1 MSRIPGILIT
11 SSVFFLVISTAGI
24 LALGRDIFGPI
35 AGAVVIWFVINASA
49 RACSRR
55 RRSGAPGRV
64 DTFLAVAVFG
74 AALAV
79 IGLLVMEN
87 AAELRESAAVYDEN
101 LGNLVHGAW
110 RALGFSAEPD
120 FNKLASAVNL
130 QDLFLSALGSVTD
143 AVSSLVMVLLY
154 VLFLF
159 VEQAAFPKKLKALIE
174 DDDDRAALGRKL
186 SELRISLEKYIGIKC
201 LEGLLLGGGTLI
213 MLEVYGV
220 DFAPLWAFAV
230 FLISFIPT
238 IGSIIGTAL
247 PILVT
252 LMQFGEWG
260 PALELGIVL
269 GVLQILV
276 NNVLE
281 PKLLGTSFD
290 LSPMVILIGLAF
302 GLEIWGVL
310 GAVLAVP
317 ILVIATTICA
327 DFKATR
333 PIAIILSGGAGVD

>member
-11 SSVFFLVISTAGI
+11 SGVFFLVISTAGI
-24 LALGRDIFGPI
+24 LALGRDLLGPI

-49 RACSRR
+49 RACCRLRR
-55 RRSGAPGRV
+55 GGAPGRV

-74 AALAV
+74 AASAV
-79 IGLLVMEN
+79 IGFLVMEN

-101 LGNLVHGAW
+101 MGVLVRGAM
-110 RALGFSAEPD
+110 RALGISAEPD
-120 FNKLASAVNL
+120 IKKLVSSLNPR
-130 QDLFLSALGSVTD
+130 DLFLSALGSVTD

-159 VEQAAFPKKLKALIE
+159 VEQAAFPKKLKSLMKN
-174 DDDDRAALGRKL
+174 DDDRAALGRKL

-201 LEGLLLGGGTLI
+201 LEGLLLGGSTLI
-213 MLEVYGV
+213 MLEIYGV

-238 IGSIIGTAL
+238 IGSVIGTAL
-247 PILVT
+247 PVLVA
-252 LMQFGEWG
+252 LMQFGESG
-260 PALELGIVL
+260 PALQLGIVL
-269 GVLQILV
+269 GVLQVLV

-327 DFKATR
+327 DFKPTR
-333 PIAIILSGGAGVD
+333 PIAIILSGGVGAD

>member
-1 MSRIPGILIT
+1 MSRVPGILIA
-11 SSVFFLVISTAGI
+11 SGFLFLAISIAGI
-24 LALGRDIFGPI
+24 LALGRNLFGPI

-49 RACSRR
+49 RACSRLR
-55 RRSGAPGRV
+55 RVGTPGRV
-64 DTFLAVAVFG
+64 DTFLAVAVFC
-74 AALAV
+74 AASAV

-87 AAELRESAAVYDEN
+87 AAELRDSAAIYNEN
-101 LGNLVHGAW
+101 LAELLRGTM
-110 RALGFSAEPD
+110 RALGISVEPD
-120 FNKLASAVNL
+120 LNKLVSSLNL
-130 QDLFLSALGSVTD
+130 QELFLSALGSVTD

-159 VEQAAFPKKLKALIE
+159 VEQAAFPKKLRALMKN
-174 DDDDRAALGRKL
+174 DDDRAALGRKL
-186 SELRISLEKYIGIKC
+186 SELQVRLEKYIGIKC
-201 LEGLLLGGGTLI
+201 LEGLLLGGCTLI
-213 MLEVYGV
+213 MLKVYGV
-220 DFAPLWAFAV
+220 DFAALWAFAV

-260 PALELGIVL
+260 PALQLGIVL
-269 GVLQILV
+269 GVLQVLV

-290 LSPMVILIGLAF
+290 LSPMVILIALAF

-327 DFKATR
+327 DFKPTR
-333 PIAIILSGGAGVD
+333 PIAVILSGGVGVD

>member
-35 AGAVVIWFVINASA
+35 AGAVVIWFVINATA
-49 RACSRR
+49 RACSRLR
-55 RRSGAPGRV
+55 RASAPGRV
-64 DTFLAVAVFG
+64 DTFLAVAVFVAG
-74 AALAV
+74 SAV

-87 AAELRESAAVYDEN
+87 AAELRESAAVYNEN
-101 LGNLVHGAW
+101 LANLLRDAM
-110 RALGFSAEPD
+110 RALGISAEPD
-120 FNKLASAVNL
+120 LKNLMSSLNL
-130 QDLFLSALGSVTD
+130 QDLILSALGSATD
-143 AVSSLVMVLLY
+143 AVASLVMVLLY

-159 VEQAAFPKKLKALIE
+159 VEQTAFPKKLKALMKN
-174 DDDDRAALGRKL
+174 DDDRAALGRKL

-247 PILVT
+247 PFLVT

-269 GVLQILV
+269 GVLQVLV

-290 LSPMVILIGLAF
+290 LSPLVILIGLAF

-310 GAVLAVP
+310 GAVLAIP